1 MKIYFAPNSRAVR
14 VVWLFEELGLT
25 YELKMFKL
33 GDKLMRG
40 AEYKKTHPMGRV
52 PALEDGNITMFESGA
67 IIQYVLAKYSED
79 RLIPDVSSPEFSTY
93 LQWFHYAE
101 GILMPPV
108 NTLVVETLLLPE
120 AKRNLTNIARATK
133 LLNKMLDPINERV
146 ADREYLAGEF
156 TAADIITG
164 HAWILS
170 SRRAG
175 DISDKPNLADYLE
188 RLSERPALQRALAI
202 GN

>member
-33 GDKLMRG
+33 GDKRMRG
-40 AEYKKTHPMGRV
+40 SEYKKTHPMGRV

-67 IIQYVLAKYSED
+67 IIQFVLAKYGED

-101 GILMPPV
+101 GMLMPPV
-108 NTLVVETLLLPE
+108 NTLVVETLFLPE
-120 AKRNLTNIARATK
+120 EKLNLTNIARATK
-133 LLNKMLDPINERV
+133 LLNKMLDPINERL
-146 ADREYLAGEF
+146 ADREYLAGDF
-156 TAADIITG
+156 TAADIISG
-164 HAWILS
+164 HACIVSS
-170 SRRAG
+170 SRSG